1 VTDAAG
7 RHRPL
12 VLTQGDPAGIGPEL
26 ALKAWMSRAEWMPSA
41 SPAQAPFVVIAD
53 PALMKRVAE
62 KLRLPVAIREIANP
76 QDAPDAGDDLP
87 VVSTGHPANVEPG
100 EPNSGTAGGTIAA
113 IDIAARFVRDGH
125 AAAIVTNPIAKS
137 VLYAAGF
144 DHPGHTEYLAELAQ
158 RFWGVEARPVMMLWS
173 ELLAVVPVTI
183 HVPLRSVPD
192 LLTTE
197 LIFETGRI
205 VAREMTTRFGL
216 PRPRLAFSGLNPHAG
231 EGGALGSEDDVVIRP
246 AVEQLRA
253 EGIDAVGPL
262 PADTMFHGRA
272 RAAYDVALCMY
283 HDQALIPIK
292 ALAFDDGVNVTL
304 GLPFVRTSP
313 DHGTAFDIAGRG
325 IARPDSLIA
334 ALRLADRLAMRAG
347 A

>member
-1 VTDAAG
+1 MTDAAG

-87 VVSTGHPANVEPG
+87 VVSTGHPANVNQVSQTPG
-100 EPNSGTAGGTIAA
+100 RRAERSPPSISPRASSVTDTL
-113 IDIAARFVRDGH
+113 RRSS
-125 AAAIVTNPIAKS
+125 TNPIAKS
-137 VLYAAGF
+137 VLYAAGI
-144 DHPGHTEYLAELAQ
+144 DHPGHTESLAELAQ

-216 PRPRLAFSGLNPHAG
+216 PRPRLASRDSTRTRAKAERWVARTTLSSGRRWSNCGPK
-231 EGGALGSEDDVVIRP
+231 ALTRSGRCPPIQCST
-246 AVEQLRA
+246 A
-253 EGIDAVGPL
+253 E
-262 PADTMFHGRA
+262 RA
-272 RAAYDVALCMY
+272 RLMTWRSAC
-283 HDQALIPIK
+283 I
-292 ALAFDDGVNVTL
+292 TT
-304 GLPFVRTSP
+304 R
-313 DHGTAFDIAGRG
+313 
-325 IARPDSLIA
+325 
-334 ALRLADRLAMRAG
+334 RLFR
-347 A
+347 